1 MKRSLAEQSL
11 TAAPSVTEAPRPS
24 APPAA
29 APSDWLLLAGPG
41 IIWGASFLFIAE
53 GLRAIGPNGVTF
65 VRILVG
71 FAALA
76 LFPAARARVDR
87 SAWRGIVL
95 LAILWFAFPLSM
107 FPFAEQ
113 HVSSALTGM
122 LNGANPLFTAMVAA
136 GFARRAPSRGIAAG
150 LAVGLLGAMLV
161 AWPTIH
167 EGRSSVLGVLL
178 ILAALTSYAFA
189 LNLARPLQQ
198 RHGALPVIWRAQ
210 AVALVLTAPLG
221 LPELTAAH
229 WSLGPLLALLAL
241 GGLGTGIRAACGG
254 DGPRGCDAGLGNHL
268 PHPWHCARARRC
280 GARRAGRPALCG
292 GRRGVRRGRVA
303 PASRPER
310 NPRVGRRRRA
320 LPPIRLT
327 AIDMQPRS
335 RPPPAALAA

>member
-1 MKRSLAEQSL
+1 MRSPNAEQSA
-11 TAAPSVTEAPRPS
+11 TAAPFTAEAPRPS
-24 APPAA
+24 APPVAG
-29 APSDWLLLAGPG
+29 PSDWLLLAGPG

-150 LAVGLLGAMLV
+150 LAVGLLGAALV

-210 AVALVLTAPLG
+210 AVALLLTAPFG

-229 WSLGPLLALLAL
+229 WSVGPLLALLAL
-241 GGLGTGIRAACGG
+241 GALGTGVAYVLLAVASGRMGATRASGTTFLIPGIALVLGVAV
-254 DGPRGCDAGLGNHL
+254 RGERVALLSVVGAAVCVAGAWVL
-268 PHPWHCARARRC
+268 
-280 GARRAGRPALCG
+280 RRAQTET
-292 GRRGVRRGRVA
+292 RV
-303 PASRPER
+303 
-310 NPRVGRRRRA
+310 
-320 LPPIRLT
+320 
-327 AIDMQPRS
+327 
-335 RPPPAALAA
+335 